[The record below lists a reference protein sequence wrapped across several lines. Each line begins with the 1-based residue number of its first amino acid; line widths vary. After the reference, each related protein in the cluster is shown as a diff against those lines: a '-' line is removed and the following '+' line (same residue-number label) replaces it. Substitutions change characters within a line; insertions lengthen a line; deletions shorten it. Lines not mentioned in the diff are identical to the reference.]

1 VHLACDGRGRPLALL
16 LSGGQA
22 ADGAHLAPVLE
33 AIRVP
38 RPGRGRPRSRP
49 DRVLADKGYSYPR
62 YRRYLRRRGI
72 PHTMPERADHRR
84 HRAHRPG
91 RPPAFDADAYKRRN
105 VVERCVN
112 RLKQC
117 RALATRYEKTAAA
130 YHALVTLAAL
140 RLWLPK

>member
-1 VHLACDGRGRPLALL
+1 MHLACDGRGRPLALL

-140 RLWLPK
+140 RLWLPQ

>member
-1 VHLACDGRGRPLALL
+1 VHLACDGKGRPLALL

-49 DRVLADKGYSYPR
+49 DRLLADKGYSYPV

-72 PHTMPERADHRR
+72 PHVLPERADHRR
-84 HRAHRPG
+84 HREHRPG
-91 RPPAFDADAYKRRN
+91 RPPGFDADAYKRRN

-117 RALATRYEKTAAA
+117 RALATRYAKTAAA